1 MAIATMSASH
11 GEIGAAKC
19 TLVVSRESSGFRFRR
34 QRLEV
39 TLHLLL
45 IGGGRHVVHSG
56 SQAIAGLLGLK
67 LLRKRRLGALE
78 RLRGLLPQLLPLRE
92 VLLERLRPRRRE
104 HHALAL
110 EGEAGPALPVAAVF
124 APELV
129 EQLARLLQLP
139 VVLIAQPREIA
150 GASTAGAL
158 PLARPSG
165 IARRPLRA
173 RRRTRRRRCQLAGEI
188 VDALAQFL
196 SARALLRQLARPI
209 VARTFRSREGV
220 GQLIQRPGQIP

>member
-56 SQAIAGLLGLK
+56 SQPIAGLLGLE
-67 LLRKRRLGALE
+67 LLRERRLGALE

-92 VLLERLRPRRRE
+92 VLLERLRSRRRE
-104 HHALAL
+104 RHALAF
-110 EGEAGPALPVAAVF
+110 EGEAWPALRVASVF

-129 EQLARLLQLP
+129 DQLARLLKLP
-139 VVLIAQPREIA
+139 LVLFAQPGQIA
-150 GASTAGAL
+150 GASAGGA
-158 PLARPSG
+158 LARPPAFAG
-165 IARRPLRA
+165 RPLRA
-173 RRRTRRRRCQLAGEI
+173 RRRGRRRELAGEI
-188 VDALAQFL
+188 VDALVQLL
-196 SARALLRQLARPI
+196 SAGALLRELARLT
-209 VARTFRSREGV
+209 VARTFRAREGV
-220 GQLIQRPGQIP
+220 SQPVQHPGQITP